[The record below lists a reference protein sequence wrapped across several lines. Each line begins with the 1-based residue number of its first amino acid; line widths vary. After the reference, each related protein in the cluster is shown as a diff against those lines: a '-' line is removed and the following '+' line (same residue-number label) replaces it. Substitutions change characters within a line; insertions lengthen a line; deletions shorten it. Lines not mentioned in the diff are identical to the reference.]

1 MSLSNSQVNKIDPA
15 LKSAAYQE
23 WVRRCIACKKLGV
36 NEPSFNQILEEFKNS
51 PPGTLDP
58 DPAAKRPEPPARR
71 YHQYVSPIRREQ
83 A

>member
-1 MSLSNSQVNKIDPA
+1 MSLSNSQVNKIDPT

-23 WVRRCIACKKLGV
+23 WGRRRIACEKLGV
-36 NEPSFNQILEEFKNS
+36 DKPTFNQILEEFKNS

-58 DPAAKRPEPPARR
+58 EPVAKRPEPPARR
-71 YHQYVSPIRREQ
+71 YHQYVTPIRREQ